1 MSPVEV
7 TVCGPVVGVLNI
19 RRSRSG
25 AHRIFV
31 VNADGSAPVR
41 IDANIDIMG
50 NFPIHTGEKAI
61 VRGEYY
67 DDGPGRDGV
76 HWTHRTDRGTHP
88 PGFVELDG
96 VTYR

>member
-1 MSPVEV
+1 MRVNR
-7 TVCGPVVGVLNI
+7 L
-19 RRSRSG
+19 RRSHG
-25 AHRIFV
+25 GVHRVFIV
-31 VNADGSAPVR
+31 DAGPAGPIA
-41 IDANIDIMG
+41 IDANVGIMG
-50 NFPIHTGEKAI
+50 DFPIRHGETTI

-67 DDGPGRDGV
+67 SDGPGRDGV